1 MTIRTEIM
9 RVDNTP
15 EPLASE
21 IGRRNREIF
30 PDVGPDAIDTRG
42 IQWTPGEWCVVVYNN
57 DEFGAY
63 AEVLQREILVG
74 GQPVTV
80 GGIGGVMSLPHMRG
94 LGLGKAAMR
103 ALTDYI
109 CTEMNADA
117 GMLYCAPHNVA
128 YYQSL
133 GWHHITRQITYHQYD
148 GTHVIDMRG
157 GTDDN
162 ALVLPCGD
170 FVFPTGDIDIR
181 GQLW

>member
-42 IQWTPGEWCVVVYNN
+42 IQWAPGEWCVVVYNN

-80 GGIGGVMSLPHMRG
+80 GVHFCADVICQCPHSGFTEAHPAHVWQGHHTANAADCYRLPTHEDFALQYLCIG
-94 LGLGKAAMR
+94 
-103 ALTDYI
+103 
-109 CTEMNADA
+109 
-117 GMLYCAPHNVA
+117 
-128 YYQSL
+128 
-133 GWHHITRQITYHQYD
+133 
-148 GTHVIDMRG
+148 
-157 GTDDN
+157 
-162 ALVLPCGD
+162 
-170 FVFPTGDIDIR
+170 
-181 GQLW
+181 